1 MRRKMLFRILI
12 GILLVTLVSFIS
24 ISYSIRKLALEQSKE
39 KANIVAQIIKDSLTS
54 FMINGVMDKREEFL
68 NKIKKVKGVKE
79 IKVLRSDTVIKQFGK
94 GLIHEEAINTL
105 ENRVLQTGIEQE
117 FLDENI
123 KSTVYKVIIPYK
135 AEVYKGINC
144 LNCHQAKEGEVLG
157 AISVSIDITNV
168 RNIGIM
174 ITVIFF
180 IIVTFIIILFGYYM
194 AKFFEPY
201 IETMEDLEKNL
212 EKAAEGD
219 FSANIPIRTDDEAG
233 SVSKKMN
240 ETFKSLSKTL
250 EEIETNIKY
259 IIGYTLNKSGNALKD
274 TAKMVSELLKIY
286 QFKRVIE
293 KDPSKE
299 EVYKRINYII
309 KDYMRFNRGTFYE
322 VDKNKNTMKIVFTL
336 GEDNWCNETILK
348 DANEC
353 RAKRTGVDVDSRE
366 FDCICPSFNKCGIDN
381 KYHHYCI
388 PVYIGGHI
396 GNILQIVY
404 EKENNDLINLYIP
417 YIKSYLSEI
426 APVLEA
432 KTYMEILK
440 EQTLR
445 DPLTGLYNR
454 RFFEDISKKL
464 AANIFRRNSIIGILM
479 IDIDY
484 FKKVNDTYGHDVG
497 DKVIK
502 TVADTIQ
509 KSIRESDY
517 VIRWGGE
524 EFLVL
529 LIDVQSGFSE
539 KVAEK
544 IRKNV
549 ENKLIE
555 FTGGTLRK
563 TVSIGVAEFPID
575 TNQIWECIKYAD
587 VALYKAKETGRNKVV
602 RFEKSMWQSEEY

>member
-1 MRRKMLFRILI
+1 MLFRILI

-54 FMINGVMDKREEFL
+54 FMINGIMDKREEFL
-68 NKIKKVKGVKE
+68 HKIKEVKGVKE

-94 GLIHEEAINTL
+94 GLIYEEAINTL

-123 KSTVYKVIIPYK
+123 KSAVYKVIIPYK

-157 AISVSIDITNV
+157 AISVSIDITHV

-180 IIVTFIIILFGYYM
+180 IIVTFIVILFGYYM

-250 EEIETNIKY
+250 EEIEANIKY

-322 VDKNKNTMKIVFTL
+322 VDENKNTMKIVFTL

-417 YIKSYLSEI
+417 YIKSYLSET

-454 RFFEDISKKL
+454 RFFEEISKKL
-464 AANIFRRNSIIGILM
+464 AANILRRNSILGILM

-502 TVADTIQ
+502 TIADTIQ

-529 LIDVQSGFSE
+529 LMDVQSGFSE

-549 ENKLIE
+549 EDKPIE